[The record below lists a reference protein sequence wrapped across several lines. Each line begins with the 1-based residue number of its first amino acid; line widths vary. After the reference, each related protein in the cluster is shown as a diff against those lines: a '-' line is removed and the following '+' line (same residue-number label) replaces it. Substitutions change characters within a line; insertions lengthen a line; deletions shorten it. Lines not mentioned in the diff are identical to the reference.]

1 MTAAGRPTA
10 TGSLDLSATRAD
22 NRSVSEHRQPTGDF
36 VEMKLRGLILDPN
49 TESPVLILREADGG
63 LFLPIW
69 IGAFEAN
76 AIALA
81 VEGIQ
86 PPRPLTHDLLR
97 STLEAFGGK
106 LERVEVHDLAEGT
119 FYARLVVSASTGDLS
134 IDARPSDAIAL
145 ALRVDAPIWTARK
158 VLDAALENAK
168 AVTETDEERIRE
180 WLEKAS
186 PEDLGKY
193 SM

>member
-1 MTAAGRPTA
+1 MR
-10 TGSLDLSATRAD
+10 
-22 NRSVSEHRQPTGDF
+22 
-36 VEMKLRGLILDPN
+36 LRGLILDPN
-49 TESPVLILREADGG
+49 TESPVLILREAEGGG

-97 STLEAFGGK
+97 ATLEALGGK
-106 LERVEVHDLAEGT
+106 LERVEVHDLSEGT
-119 FYARLVVSASTGDLS
+119 FYARLVVSSPTADLT

-145 ALRVDAPIWTARK
+145 ALRVEAPIWTARR

-168 AVTETDEERIRE
+168 AITDGDEERIRE
-180 WLEKAS
+180 WLEKAT

>member
-1 MTAAGRPTA
+1 
-10 TGSLDLSATRAD
+10 
-22 NRSVSEHRQPTGDF
+22 VSERSEPPNDF

-49 TESPVLILREADGG
+49 TETPVLVLREVEGSV
-63 LFLPIW
+63 FLPIW

-86 PPRPLTHDLLR
+86 APRPLTHDLLR
-97 STLEAFGGK
+97 ATLEALGGQ
-106 LERVEVHDLAEGT
+106 LLRVEVHDLSAGT
-119 FYARLVVSASTGDLS
+119 FFARLIVSTSSGELS
-134 IDARPSDAIAL
+134 VDARPSDAIAL
-145 ALRVDAPIWTARK
+145 ALRAEAPIWTARK
-158 VLDAALENAK
+158 VLDAALENAR
-168 AVTETDEERIRE
+168 ATRETDEERIRE
-180 WLEKAS
+180 WLAKAG